1 MRARAVRRKDGAFP
15 WAGPIVSIVIRTRVF
30 GASAMGSVG
39 WNTVP
44 SNNDAIVLT
53 IFCLLSALSS
63 QFSHGQT
70 LVSHLTLGVSCCW
83 KPERGTSGGW
93 KQSAAR
99 PCWAQGL
106 VRGCA
111 VETPPAD
118 RPQDAVRTP
127 WEPTA
132 VPDTH
137 TSRRFQVV
145 RDPASGASPAR
156 HPPRP
161 ARRDPRG
168 PPAPAARVRAA
179 TLFLPVSWRHARR
192 AAESLRALE
201 ERRPASG
208 GAPRRDA
215 TPVQGWQGFRA
226 RASASVV
233 LPPAPLAPNA
243 RGEPRQQT
251 QRGTSEGCWRRLQ
264 SDVRYPR
271 AWDLRLRVTRWQTP
285 CGAHGPRCCASRWGQ
300 TSPTTP
306 RGRWGRTV
314 HQRRPPRAGPAPGE
328 TACPRATR

>member
-1 MRARAVRRKDGAFP
+1 MCPPQAPRACGKDARGGDAAPGVLGSLGCAWSWRPFVLAVFRLGCPLSWLLAVVGLLGHGDE
-15 WAGPIVSIVIRTRVF
+15 SRVLISPCL
-30 GASAMGSVG
+30 G
-39 WNTVP
+39 VP
-44 SNNDAIVLT
+44 SRPWR
-53 IFCLLSALSS
+53 
-63 QFSHGQT
+63 
-70 LVSHLTLGVSCCW
+70 LTLGVSCCW

-106 VRGCA
+106 VRGFA

-243 RGEPRQQT
+243 RGEPRQQPE
-251 QRGTSEGCWRRLQ
+251 RGTSGGCWRRLQ
-264 SDVRYPR
+264 CDVR
-271 AWDLRLRVTRWQTP
+271 
-285 CGAHGPRCCASRWGQ
+285 S
-300 TSPTTP
+300 
-306 RGRWGRTV
+306 
-314 HQRRPPRAGPAPGE
+314 
-328 TACPRATR
+328 